1 MTFFE
6 LLVPSWPP
14 SPLNQCCLD
23 LNFFLF
29 IYWLL
34 GMWLYILGTNLGVI
48 QHWFRGEIR
57 KKSLKKQNPNI
68 LSRWLSEMTKNTPTL
83 NHRSSNISKNDEY
96 QCPSRES
103 LGPAQ
108 YIAINYEGKN
118 YGKQAYDVTEWRQI
132 SPPNSNN
139 WKKMRKMDLS
149 KNSSKMV
156 IRKYCLARNIF
167 KGKLQSNPEPNFIIS
182 NTVASILY
190 FGKKKGTRG

>member
-1 MTFFE
+1 
-6 LLVPSWPP
+6 
-14 SPLNQCCLD
+14 
-23 LNFFLF
+23 
-29 IYWLL
+29 
-34 GMWLYILGTNLGVI
+34 MWLYILGTNLGVI

-132 SPPNSNN
+132 SPPN
-139 WKKMRKMDLS
+139 
-149 KNSSKMV
+149 
-156 IRKYCLARNIF
+156 
-167 KGKLQSNPEPNFIIS
+167 
-182 NTVASILY
+182 
-190 FGKKKGTRG
+190 